1 MFASKANDFIV
12 SCFAGNYRHFYR
24 NTEKNFIRKHI
35 LTHDCVILSTC
46 AIILCG
52 QLYGLSALLLR
63 HGDVGGHDDGGDL
76 GDLSH

>member
-12 SCFAGNYRHFYR
+12 LLCRQLQKLFR
-24 NTEKNFIRKHI
+24 NTENNFIRKHI

-52 QLYGLSALLLR
+52 QLYGLSPLLLR

>member
-1 MFASKANDFIV
+1 M
-12 SCFAGNYRHFYR
+12 
-24 NTEKNFIRKHI
+24 
-35 LTHDCVILSTC
+35 THDCVILSTC

-52 QLYGLSALLLR
+52 QLYGLSPLLLR